1 MHVRSACSRAAHP
14 CAVWPEDA
22 QHPVRNQCRVHMSQR
37 SRPGSHLNILLC
49 SKLSHTQYCAH
60 DTQTWVR
67 IRLVRLANAQLRE
80 RGQFGRG
87 GSLRQLVRCVFPG
100 NHVYRGRYGLVRSVV
115 CSFEMLVFLFDLY
128 LQLHLRMLASIR
140 NFAAIDSGRGRA
152 GSLSTPGN
160 FVLATGSKHARPGF
174 DELHTRHDD
183 SRTPPSHA
191 IRLRNIN
198 ISPPRRSLAR

>member
-1 MHVRSACSRAAHP
+1 VPIDSRHCRLTGASMHVRSACSRAAHP

-37 SRPGSHLNILLC
+37 SRPGSHLDILLC

-100 NHVYRGRYGLVRSVV
+100 NHVYRGRYGLVRS
-115 CSFEMLVFLFDLY
+115 
-128 LQLHLRMLASIR
+128 
-140 NFAAIDSGRGRA
+140 
-152 GSLSTPGN
+152 STPSPNAGLDSELRRN
-160 FVLATGSKHARPGF
+160 RFGPRTGRKSV
-174 DELHTRHDD
+174 D
-183 SRTPPSHA
+183 SR
-191 IRLRNIN
+191 
-198 ISPPRRSLAR
+198 